1 MPTVSNTETQA
12 KLLQWIL
19 EANARKQNLEE
30 DIRRVDAVSKVLI
43 YNGALRDIELY
54 KNLPLVPKASH

>member
-1 MPTVSNTETQA
+1 MLTVSNTETQA

>member
-1 MPTVSNTETQA
+1 MPTVPNTETQA